1 MGRQVPFGDILR
13 DAREREGLD
22 LNTAARKLHIRP
34 DILRAIEDSDFARMP
49 PRGYTRNM
57 VNAYARLVG
66 LNASQ
71 MSSLYADQAYA
82 YEVGRSRSDELRL
95 DGRARSSS
103 SSRPSS
109 NRPRSAAGGAGR
121 SQGTH
126 NGRTA
131 SGRGIYDDRTDMQ
144 GRAYS
149 TRFAGSS
156 QGRGNNAY
164 RNVYAG
170 GSAAPVASK
179 LPFILIGIIVL
190 LILIIV
196 LVLLFGNKG
205 PAETDVP
212 ADVHI
217 AGLTNTAN
225 PTQGD
230 TASPDAAAQ
239 AAQQA
244 AAKPKVEEPPTKA
257 VFTYEVLDGKQ
268 AYIEVKVGDTTSY
281 ETASIIDGPAEKSY
295 DVTSTL
301 TFATPAPDNVVLT
314 LDGETVQP
322 TEMGQGT
329 GVYQYKVNFSDILDK
344 WKEDHPEATED
355 DDGDDDGAKGAGSE
369 DGASSGSDSGT
380 TDSGQNGSSSGQ

>member
-82 YEVGRSRSDELRL
+82 FEVGRSRSDELRL
-95 DGRARSSS
+95 D
-103 SSRPSS
+103 SRPRTGSAS
-109 NRPRSAAGGAGR
+109 RSANRPRSAASSSR
-121 SQGTH
+121 SQGSY

-149 TRFAGSS
+149 TRFAGGS
-156 QGRGNNAY
+156 QGRSGSY

-170 GSAAPVASK
+170 GSAAPATSK

-205 PAETDVP
+205 HAETDVP
-212 ADVHI
+212 ENMPI

-230 TASPDAAAQ
+230 ADPAAAAQQAAQ
-239 AAQQA
+239 AAQ
-244 AAKPKVEEPPTKA
+244 PKVEEAPTKA
-257 VFTYEVLDGKQ
+257 VFTYEVPEGQ
-268 AYIEVKVGDTTSY
+268 SAYIEIKVGDTTSY
-281 ETASIIDGPAEKSY
+281 DTASIIEGPKEKSY
-295 DVTSTL
+295 DVTDTL
-301 TFATPAPDNVVLT
+301 TFATTSPDSVVLT
-314 LDGETVQP
+314 LDGEVVKP
-322 TEMGQGT
+322 TEARQGT
-329 GVYQYKVNFSDILDK
+329 GVYNYTVNFSDILAQ
-344 WKEDHPEATED
+344 WKADHPEAEDNTKKD
-355 DDGDDDGAKGAGSE
+355 DDAAADDGAASGEEGS
-369 DGASSGSDSGT
+369 GSSGSSGEG
-380 TDSGQNGSSSGQ
+380 SGSAQ